1 MNKND
6 LIELNYLKDFKK
18 DKINHIQR
26 LNERINELIRFKEI
40 IENDLKNINK
50 KFKYIIIK
58 NFDFNKYD
66 KNLFIVNQIGELKN
80 NYKNYKN
87 YYIIINE

>member
-50 KFKYIIIK
+50 DIEK
-58 NFDFNKYD
+58 
-66 KNLFIVNQIGELKN
+66 LESKN
-80 NYKNYKN
+80 N
-87 YYIIINE
+87 

>member
-1 MNKND
+1 MNKTD

-50 KFKYIIIK
+50 DIEKIESK
-58 NFDFNKYD
+58 NK
-66 KNLFIVNQIGELKN
+66 
-80 NYKNYKN
+80 
-87 YYIIINE
+87 

>member
-1 MNKND
+1 MNKTD

-50 KFKYIIIK
+50 DIEKLEKET
-58 NFDFNKYD
+58 NK
-66 KNLFIVNQIGELKN
+66 
-80 NYKNYKN
+80 
-87 YYIIINE
+87 

>member
-1 MNKND
+1 MNKTD

-26 LNERINELIRFKEI
+26 LNERINELMRFKEI

-50 KFKYIIIK
+50 DIEK
-58 NFDFNKYD
+58 
-66 KNLFIVNQIGELKN
+66 LESKN
-80 NYKNYKN
+80 N
-87 YYIIINE
+87 

>member
-1 MNKND
+1 MNKAD

-18 DKINHIQR
+18 DKINHIHR

-50 KFKYIIIK
+50 DIEKI
-58 NFDFNKYD
+58 
-66 KNLFIVNQIGELKN
+66 ESE
-80 NYKNYKN
+80 
-87 YYIIINE
+87 INE

>member
-1 MNKND
+1 MNKTD

-18 DKINHIQR
+18 DKINHIHR

-50 KFKYIIIK
+50 DIEKIESK
-58 NFDFNKYD
+58 
-66 KNLFIVNQIGELKN
+66 
-80 NYKNYKN
+80 
-87 YYIIINE
+87 INE

>member
-1 MNKND
+1 MNKID

-26 LNERINELIRFKEI
+26 LNERINELMRFKEI

-50 KFKYIIIK
+50 DIEKLESK
-58 NFDFNKYD
+58 NK
-66 KNLFIVNQIGELKN
+66 
-80 NYKNYKN
+80 
-87 YYIIINE
+87 

>member
-1 MNKND
+1 MNKAD

-18 DKINHIQR
+18 DKINHIHR

-50 KFKYIIIK
+50 DIEKLESK
-58 NFDFNKYD
+58 NK
-66 KNLFIVNQIGELKN
+66 
-80 NYKNYKN
+80 
-87 YYIIINE
+87 

>member
-18 DKINHIQR
+18 DKINNIHS
-26 LNERINELIRFKEI
+26 LDERIKELTRFKEI

-50 KFKYIIIK
+50 DIEKLESK
-58 NFDFNKYD
+58 NK
-66 KNLFIVNQIGELKN
+66 
-80 NYKNYKN
+80 
-87 YYIIINE
+87 

>member
-1 MNKND
+1 MNENIKK
-6 LIELNYLKDFKK
+6 IELNYLKDFKK

-50 KFKYIIIK
+50 DIEKIESK
-58 NFDFNKYD
+58 NK
-66 KNLFIVNQIGELKN
+66 
-80 NYKNYKN
+80 
-87 YYIIINE
+87 

>member
-1 MNKND
+1 MNKHD
-6 LIELNYLKDFKK
+6 KIELNYLKDFKK

-50 KFKYIIIK
+50 DIEKLESK
-58 NFDFNKYD
+58 NK
-66 KNLFIVNQIGELKN
+66 
-80 NYKNYKN
+80 
-87 YYIIINE
+87 

>member
-1 MNKND
+1 MNKTD

-50 KFKYIIIK
+50 DIEKIESK
-58 NFDFNKYD
+58 
-66 KNLFIVNQIGELKN
+66 
-80 NYKNYKN
+80 
-87 YYIIINE
+87 INE

>member
-1 MNKND
+1 MNKSD

-50 KFKYIIIK
+50 DIEKLESK
-58 NFDFNKYD
+58 NK
-66 KNLFIVNQIGELKN
+66 
-80 NYKNYKN
+80 
-87 YYIIINE
+87 